1 LNWYRAQTD
10 QASRLEATH
19 LAKMLADHWV
29 EESSKFR
36 REHRFLAAIVALR
49 EALRF
54 DDSPTMREK
63 LREVVAIQRKIDA
76 GLFTAQHQMDEHRY
90 PEAIETLQSLLTIK
104 PDFAK
109 AHGKLGTLYAVMG
122 KNDVATKHLEAVA
135 QFDPDDAY
143 GFSMLGWLAYLQGRP
158 DEAVKAYR
166 QADAIE
172 PFSSKTNYHMG
183 LALAKMGQ
191 TTEASSAFKR
201 ALAIDPK
208 HAGACQGLSHA
219 LRESGQVA
227 ESLQYAVRAAKLT
240 QYQNADI
247 LLTLVDAYAA
257 SGRFREAEE
266 IGVKARSIA
275 QETAPDLIPQ
285 IELRLQQVR
294 SQARAAEGS
303 D

>member
-1 LNWYRAQTD
+1 
-10 QASRLEATH
+10 
-19 LAKMLADHWV
+19 
-29 EESSKFR
+29 
-36 REHRFLAAIVALR
+36 
-49 EALRF
+49 
-54 DDSPTMREK
+54 
-63 LREVVAIQRKIDA
+63 
-76 GLFTAQHQMDEHRY
+76 
-90 PEAIETLQSLLTIK
+90 
-104 PDFAK
+104 
-109 AHGKLGTLYAVMG
+109 
-122 KNDVATKHLEAVA
+122 
-135 QFDPDDAY
+135 
-143 GFSMLGWLAYLQGRP
+143 MLGWLAYLQGRP